1 MFSRTSIAVAT
12 GPNLVVKG
20 AVDFILF
27 GSEDRGKVVGH
38 FETRVGKKV
47 AVKCNKIFKFDF
59 GIYFYAR

>member
-38 FETRVGKKV
+38 LE
-47 AVKCNKIFKFDF
+47 IES
-59 GIYFYAR
+59 ARR